1 MSKWKPITLLILVL
15 VFGTWAWVSDQ
26 IPRKPGAYLT
36 GPGTVQLLPL
46 DRVWRFDF
54 VLPRKLAK
62 DESVNFE
69 IRRWSENYDENK
81 ASQSPVLSRDK
92 PDAVLRTGGYAQE
105 STSGQVALQLMD
117 LRDFSE
123 DIFRDHSLR
132 ISGGM
137 WLSGMIL
144 SLDRR
149 DNFCLGHL
157 HTWSVHGG
165 SRWKDDEL
173 PLVTFASTDKISYC
187 TYQAV
192 LVIKKRP

>member
-1 MSKWKPITLLILVL
+1 M
-15 VFGTWAWVSDQ
+15 
-26 IPRKPGAYLT
+26 
-36 GPGTVQLLPL
+36 
-46 DRVWRFDF
+46 DRGYGRFDF
-54 VLPRKLAK
+54 VLPRKLAE

-69 IRRWSENYDENK
+69 IRRWSEIYDQNK
-81 ASQSPVLSRDK
+81 ASQSPILSQDE
-92 PDAVLRTGGYAQE
+92 PDAVLRTGGYAQD
-105 STSGQVALQLMD
+105 TMSGHVALQLLD
-117 LRDFSE
+117 LRDFTE
-123 DIFRDHSLR
+123 DKIQHHSLR
-132 ISGGM
+132 LAGGM

-144 SLDRR
+144 SLERR

-192 LVIKKRP
+192 LVIQKRN